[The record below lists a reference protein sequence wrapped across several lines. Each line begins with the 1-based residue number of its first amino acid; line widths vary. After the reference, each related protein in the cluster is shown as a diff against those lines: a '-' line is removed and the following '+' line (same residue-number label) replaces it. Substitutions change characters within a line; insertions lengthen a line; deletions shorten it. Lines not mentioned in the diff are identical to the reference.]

1 MKNLFF
7 LVAIIMTALIFGSCT
22 DRGDLPN
29 DPPASDNFPFIISS
43 PELQNLD
50 ADRLNELDNKIS
62 SGLYSE
68 IHSLLIIRNGSL
80 VFEKYYKGYSREI
93 PHNIFSVTKSITSL
107 LIGSALYEGK
117 INSLDEK
124 ILDSFP
130 GQEPILNLDERKK
143 AITIKNLLTM
153 TSGLK
158 WSEFNDSYT
167 NPTSDLF
174 GLSLAEDWIKFM
186 LDKPMAAEPGSV
198 FNYNSGN
205 TILLSGIIK
214 NAVGKEAAIY
224 GADKLFQPL
233 NIISYEWQTGAKNL
247 TNTGWGLVM
256 RPIDMAII
264 GDMMLGKGFYK
275 GKRIIPE
282 EWINISTATQVTI
295 DLGSEYAMGW
305 WRLGSNWSNRFN
317 NNDIFYASGFAG
329 QYILVIPH
337 LNMIVVSTAGNFT
350 TQNRFFDAF
359 RDYIIPSIK
368 DLN

>member
-1 MKNLFF
+1 MP
-7 LVAIIMTALIFGSCT
+7 G
-22 DRGDLPN
+22 
-29 DPPASDNFPFIISS
+29 DPPAIDNFPFIVSS
-43 PELQNLD
+43 PESENID
-50 ADRLNELDNKIS
+50 GNKLNELDTKIS
-62 SGLYSE
+62 AGFYSE

-117 INSLDEK
+117 IKSIDEK
-124 ILDSFP
+124 ILASFSD
-130 GQEPILNLDERKK
+130 QVPILNLDDRKM

-153 TSGLK
+153 TSGIK
-158 WSEFNDSYT
+158 WTEFNDSYS

-186 LDKPMAAEPGSV
+186 LDKPMAAVPGTV

-214 NAVGKEAAIY
+214 NAVGKETAIY
-224 GADKLFQPL
+224 GAEKLFQPL
-233 NIISYEWQTGAKNL
+233 NILSYEWQTGSKNL

-264 GDMMLGKGFYK
+264 GDLMLGKGLYK
-275 GKRIIPE
+275 GKRIISE
-282 EWINISTATQVTI
+282 EWINQSTAKIITI
-295 DLGSEYAMGW
+295 DSGSEYAMGW
-305 WRLGSNWSNRFN
+305 WRLGSNWSNRFSD
-317 NNDIFYASGFAG
+317 NDIYYASGFAG
-329 QYILVIPH
+329 QYILIIPH
-337 LNMIVVSTAGNFT
+337 LNMIIVSTAGNFT

-359 RDYIIPSIK
+359 RDYILPSIK
-368 DLN
+368 NLN